1 MQKLQQIV
9 AQGNQ
14 ITALEKDTFKLAPQ
28 VNMIALQENSLASI
42 QTGMFD
48 HLAFIKT
55 IYLQKN
61 SIAEI
66 EKNAFKGPVRNPAI
80 LNMYHTSH
88 TVDYNIDY
96 II

>member
-66 EKNAFKGPVRNPAI
+66 EKNAFKGSVHKNSNSKSYMI
-80 LNMYHTSH
+80 H
-88 TVDYNIDY
+88 

>member
-66 EKNAFKGPVRNPAI
+66 EKNAFKGPVHNNAI
-80 LNMYHTSH
+80 FHELFIMYSI
-88 TVDYNIDY
+88 NS
-96 II
+96 

>member
-1 MQKLQQIV
+1 
-9 AQGNQ
+9 
-14 ITALEKDTFKLAPQ
+14 
-28 VNMIALQENSLASI
+28 MIALQENSLASI

-66 EKNAFKGPVRNPAI
+66 EKNAFKGSVHKI
-80 LNMYHTSH
+80 T
-88 TVDYNIDY
+88 
-96 II
+96 

>member
-1 MQKLQQIV
+1 MAFGVKSFDRFLI
-9 AQGNQ
+9 QGNQ

-66 EKNAFKGPVRNPAI
+66 EKNAFKGSVHKYI
-80 LNMYHTSH
+80 LFVPQVSP
-88 TVDYNIDY
+88 I
-96 II
+96 